1 MASPARSGARGV
13 PVKSPGCVENADGD
27 SDTPQPVSR
36 PPFPV
41 SPTADRRPHRTRTG
55 NMDNDDDISR
65 ASRAKRGSPYL
76 NTDQAAAY
84 LTFSS
89 RLLKRL
95 RRAGKG
101 PVFRLHRRFVQYH
114 IADLHAWSDA
124 PAEGD
129 KRHDSAT
136 RA

>member
-76 NTDQAAAY
+76 NTDRSEEHTSELQS
-84 LTFSS
+84 LMRISS
-89 RLLKRL
+89 AVFCLK
-95 RRAGKG
+95 KKKTTNKN
-101 PVFRLHRRFVQYH
+101 H
-114 IADLHAWSDA
+114 
-124 PAEGD
+124 
-129 KRHDSAT
+129 
-136 RA
+136 